1 MVVKN
6 IAVLFSGSG
15 SNLQAILE
23 KVHGKVFDGVKIN
36 VALLICNNP
45 NAKGIE
51 RAKKFGLDTLVIDHK
66 DYASRQEFDQA
77 VVDEINKYNIDLTV
91 LAGFMRI
98 LTPVFTDNIKAIN
111 LHPSILPLF
120 KGAHAI
126 DESYNS
132 DMQIGGVSVHW
143 VSSQLDSGEIIAQ
156 KSFARKDKTLKEW
169 EEKIHKIEHK
179 LLPKTIVKILT
190 KDRDV

>member
-23 KVHGKVFDGVKIN
+23 KVHGKIFKGIKIN

-45 NAKGIE
+45 DAKGIE
-51 RAKKFGLDTLVIDHK
+51 RAKKFGLDTVVINHK
-66 DYASRQEFDQA
+66 DFSSREEFDRA
-77 VVDEINKYNIDLTV
+77 VVDEIGKFKIDLTV

-98 LTPVFTDNIKAIN
+98 LTPIFTDNIKAIN

-126 DESYNS
+126 NDSFYS
-132 DMQIGGVSVHW
+132 DMQVGGVSLHW
-143 VSSQLDSGEIIAQ
+143 VSSELDSGQIIAQ
-156 KSFARKDKTLKEW
+156 KTFARKTKTLQEW

-179 LLPKTIVKILT
+179 LLPKTIIEILT
-190 KDRDV
+190 KESDA